1 MRASTLEKILFI
13 IFDCMANAMCC
24 ALFFPKYM
32 EFAIFA
38 VLIWLLVFLCGG
50 LYNRWLLNSRTAHV
64 LHVLKTICVIYCF
77 AVAAL
82 FGDLFIPFISGNAG
96 SNTLNTSGFFND
108 VQRITGYFFSVW
120 FSVSVFRLLIC
131 KILRIFLNRG
141 WGADYI
147 LLLGCTNEAREYSRL
162 FQNNPQLGKKVIGI
176 VEETQGHIKTF
187 EGLQILGTYSDLP
200 NLIKKNNVQAII
212 IAHRNSSEKKINEI
226 LYWVAHLPVQIYL
239 VPSLWECAKNFK
251 TSNQPTLVHT
261 KELQELFVLNMLPW
275 QATVKRIMDIIIA
288 VFLLVTTLPLLLI
301 TAIAIKLD
309 SRGSVFY
316 KQQRIGLY
324 SRSFTIYKLRS
335 MRSDAEK
342 NGPQWAKK
350 NDSRITR
357 VGKIIRKFRIDEI
370 PQLLCVLKGDMSM
383 VGPRPER
390 AVFIEKLRKTI
401 PFYASRLKM
410 KPGLTGWAQ
419 VRHYYD
425 NDIEDVKIKL
435 GYDIYYLSNASI
447 LLDIQILIR
456 TIYVVLTGKGA
467 Q

>member
-13 IFDCMANAMCC
+13 IFDCIANSLCFL
-24 ALFFPKYM
+24 LFFAKF
-32 EFAIFA
+32 ELSVLA
-38 VLIWLLVFLCGG
+38 VLLWFLMFLCTG
-50 LYNRWLLNSRTAHV
+50 LYRRWLLDSRTAQV
-64 LHVLKTICVIYCF
+64 LHILKVVGAAYILTM
-77 AVAAL
+77 AVL
-82 FGDLFIPFISGNAG
+82 FGYSKLDIWAF
-96 SNTLNTSGFFND
+96 LND
-108 VQRITGYFFSVW
+108 AKYITGYFFSVW
-120 FSVSVFRLLIC
+120 LSVSILRLLIC
-131 KILRIFLNRG
+131 KILRLFLNKG
-141 WGADYI
+141 WGADYVI
-147 LLLGCTNEAREYSRL
+147 LLGCTNEAREYSSL
-162 FQNNPQLGKKVIGI
+162 FKDNPQLGKKIIGV
-176 VEETQGHIKTF
+176 VEENLGLVKTF
-187 EGLQILGTYSDLP
+187 DGLPVLGTYSDLP
-200 NLIKKNNVQAII
+200 NLIKKNNAQAII
-212 IAHRNSSEKKINEI
+212 IAHRSNSEKKINQI
-226 LYWVAHLPVQIYL
+226 LYWVAHLPVRIYL

-251 TSNQPTLVHT
+251 TSGQPTIVHS
-261 KELQELFVLNMLPW
+261 KELQELFIMNLHPW
-275 QATVKRIMDIIIA
+275 QATVKRIMDIAIA
-288 VFLLVTTLPLLLI
+288 VFLLIITSPLLLL

-309 SRGSVFY
+309 SKGSVFY
-316 KQQRIGLY
+316 KQQRVGLH
-324 SRSFTIYKLRS
+324 SRQFTVYKFRS
-335 MRSDAEK
+335 MQSDAEK
-342 NGPQWAKK
+342 DGPQWAKR

-390 AVFIEKLRKTI
+390 GVFIEKLRKTI

-419 VRHYYD
+419 VRHHYD

>member
-13 IFDCMANAMCC
+13 IFDCLANAACF
-24 ALFFPKYM
+24 LLLFPKYK

-38 VLIWLLVFLCGG
+38 VLGWLLVFLCSG
-50 LYNRWLLNSRTAHV
+50 LYRRWLLDSRTALVMHIFKV
-64 LHVLKTICVIYCF
+64 VCITYCF
-77 AVAAL
+77 AIAMMLGHYAL
-82 FGDLFIPFISGNAG
+82 NIH
-96 SNTLNTSGFFND
+96 GFFND
-108 VQRITGYFFSVW
+108 IARITGYFFFVW
-120 FSVSVFRLLIC
+120 FLVSCFRLLIC
-131 KILRIFLNRG
+131 RILRIFLNKG
-141 WGADYI
+141 WGADCI
-147 LLLGCTNEAREYSRL
+147 LLLGQTSEAQEYSHL
-162 FQNNPQLGKKVIGI
+162 FHSNPQLGKKVLAII
-176 VEETQGHIKTF
+176 EEN
-187 EGLQILGTYSDLP
+187 EYPDLP
-200 NLIKKNNVQAII
+200 NLIKKHNVQAIV
-212 IAHRNSSEKKINEI
+212 IAHRSSSEKKINEI

-239 VPSLWECAKNFK
+239 VPNLWECAKNFK
-251 TSNQPTLVHT
+251 TSHQPMLIHT
-261 KELQELFVLNMLPW
+261 KELQELFVMNLLPW
-275 QATVKRIMDIIIA
+275 QASIKRIMDIAVA
-288 VFLLVTTLPLLLI
+288 VFLLVITSPLLLL

-309 SRGSVFY
+309 SRGPAFY

-324 SRSFTIYKLRS
+324 SRPFTIYKFRS
-335 MRSDAEK
+335 MYIDAEK
-342 NGPQWAKK
+342 DGPQWAKK
-350 NDSRITR
+350 NDSRITK

-390 AVFIEKLRKTI
+390 EVFIEELRKTI

-419 VRHYYD
+419 VRHHYD

-456 TIYVVLTGKGA
+456 TIYVVLAGKGA

>member
-1 MRASTLEKILFI
+1 MRASTIERILFI
-13 IFDCMANAMCC
+13 IFDCAVNGLCF
-24 ALFFPKYM
+24 ALFFQKYT
-32 EFAIFA
+32 EFTALAI
-38 VLIWLLVFLCGG
+38 LIWFLFFLCSG
-50 LYNRWLLNSRTAHV
+50 LYIRWLLESRIAQV
-64 LHVLKTICVIYCF
+64 LLILKVVGIVYCL

-82 FGDLFIPFISGNAG
+82 LGDFLIPHLSVNNESTANWSEFFGNVRSA
-96 SNTLNTSGFFND
+96 TS
-108 VQRITGYFFSVW
+108 YFFSVW
-120 FSVSVFRLLIC
+120 FLVSIFRLLIC
-131 KILRIFLNRG
+131 KVLKIFLNIG

-162 FQNNPQLGKKVIGI
+162 FRDNPQLGKKIIGV
-176 VEETQGHIKTF
+176 VEENHGNMKTF

-200 NLIKKNNVQAII
+200 GLIKKNNIQAII
-212 IAHRNSSEKKINEI
+212 IAHRNNSEKKINEI
-226 LYWVAHLPVQIYL
+226 LYWVAYLPVQVYL
-239 VPSLWECAKNFK
+239 VPSLWECARNFK
-251 TSNQPTLVHT
+251 TSPSLVQP

-275 QATVKRIMDIIIA
+275 QAAIKRIMDIIIA
-288 VFLLVTTLPLLLI
+288 VFLLVLTLPLLLV

-309 SRGSVFY
+309 SKGSVFY
-316 KQQRIGLY
+316 NQRRVGLY
-324 SRSFTIYKLRS
+324 SRTFTMYKFRS
-335 MRSDAEK
+335 MQSDAEK

-357 VGKIIRKFRIDEI
+357 VGRIIRRFRIDEI
-370 PQLLCVLKGDMSM
+370 PQLFCVLKGDMSM

-390 AVFIEKLRKTI
+390 SVFIEKLRKTI
-401 PFYASRLKM
+401 PFYTSRLKM

-419 VRHYYD
+419 VRHHYD

-456 TIYVVLTGKGA
+456 TVYVVLTGKGA